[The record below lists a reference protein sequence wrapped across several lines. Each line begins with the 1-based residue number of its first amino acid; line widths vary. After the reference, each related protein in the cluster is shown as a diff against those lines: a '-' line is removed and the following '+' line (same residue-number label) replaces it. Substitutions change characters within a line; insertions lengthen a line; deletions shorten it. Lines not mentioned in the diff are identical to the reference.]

1 MVVQDTLIL
10 ASLMMINLISLGG
23 FALWIRIY
31 IEQAMMDIDEKL
43 AIEIQALVDKLMTGG
58 LSEFEPPNPIQGAIA
73 QLIQGMAQQ
82 KMNTFDANITQRG
95 ADGQFTSATDIEGS
109 YISELFLNTRYGRQK
124 EGKAPKIAQDNEP
137 HQSR

>member
-10 ASLMMINLISLGG
+10 ASLMLINLISLGG

-43 AIEIQALVDKLMTGG
+43 AIAIQALVDKLMTGG
-58 LSEFEPPNPIQGAIA
+58 LAEFEPPNPIQGAIA

-82 KMNTFDANITQRG
+82 KMNTIDATITDRG
-95 ADGQFTSATDIEGS
+95 PNGQFTSATDIE
-109 YISELFLNTRYGRQK
+109 
-124 EGKAPKIAQDNEP
+124 
-137 HQSR
+137 